1 MLRHVFPWLVLAVA
15 CIACEPINRWIGQ
28 EDDWAGEEALEEA
41 IRYETGV
48 KIDLT
53 PSSPE

>member
-1 MLRHVFPWLVLAVA
+1 MLRHVLTWFVFA
-15 CIACEPINRWIGQ
+15 CLSTACEPINRWIGQ
-28 EDDWAGEEALEEA
+28 DDDWIVEEVAEEA
-41 IRYETGV
+41 IRYKTGV